1 MTRTI
6 TVTGGFTGA
15 VVLDLS
21 DSLKQLTY
29 ATFRIA
35 LCPVGQDDP
44 PPIDS
49 PTWMTATATQTA
61 GQATVSA
68 VVDGTTT
75 TGGYNAAVDVVKDNN
90 HEAVWAVEPGS
101 QRRALVVIT

>member
-15 VVLDLS
+15 VVLDVS
-21 DSLKQLTY
+21 DSLKQLSDV
-29 ATFRIA
+29 TFRIA

-49 PTWMTATATQTA
+49 GTWKDAAATQTA
-61 GQATVSA
+61 GSATVSA
-68 VVDGTTT
+68 VVDGTTA
-75 TGGYNAAVDVVKDNN
+75 TGGYNAAIDVVKDNN